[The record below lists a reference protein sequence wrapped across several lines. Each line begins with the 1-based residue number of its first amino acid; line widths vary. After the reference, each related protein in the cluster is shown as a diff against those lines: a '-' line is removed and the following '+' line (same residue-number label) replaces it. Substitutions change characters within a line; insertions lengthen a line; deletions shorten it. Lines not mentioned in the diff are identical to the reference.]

1 MSRLG
6 QHLHE
11 KRMKVRHLKGVASLE
26 HMADLVDCS
35 KSYLSDVENNITVPS
50 LGMAAKIAKAYK
62 TTLNQMAERLKE
74 TP

>member
-6 QHLHE
+6 QYLHA
-11 KRMKVRHLKGVASLE
+11 KRMKVKHLKGTASLE
-26 HMADLVDCS
+26 HMAGLVGCA
-35 KSYLSDVENNITVPS
+35 KSYLSDVENNVTIPS

-62 TTLNQMAERLKE
+62 TTLNQMAEKLKE